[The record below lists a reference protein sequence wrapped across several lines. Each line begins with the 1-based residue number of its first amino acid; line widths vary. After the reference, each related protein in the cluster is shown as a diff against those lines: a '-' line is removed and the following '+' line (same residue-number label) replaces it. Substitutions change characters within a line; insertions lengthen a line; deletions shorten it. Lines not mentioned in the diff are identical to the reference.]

1 MTIRNPFIIHYGRT
15 KKFNRLLNSINHVNG
30 LLKYIIIFRNVP
42 RWAGR
47 YSIPIMWEIAATLH
61 FQLRRLDFDRRCG
74 NENWTETMDRNCIVL
89 INCRDPF
96 REWNRVFFP
105 PRRGQKMKLISQFR
119 LTGKPREIKLKYY
132 VSRIQTGKRWSWL

>member
-105 PRRGQKMKLISQFR
+105 SAARAKNEIDISISFNR
-119 LTGKPREIKLKYY
+119 KTTRNKTEILRF
-132 VSRIQTGKRWSWL
+132 SHSNR